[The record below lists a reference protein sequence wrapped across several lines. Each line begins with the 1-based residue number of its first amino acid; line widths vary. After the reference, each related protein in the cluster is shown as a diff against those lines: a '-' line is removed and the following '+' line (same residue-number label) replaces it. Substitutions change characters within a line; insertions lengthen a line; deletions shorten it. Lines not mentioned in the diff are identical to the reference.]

1 LSEEAVRAIF
11 EHWAKKTIAARGCQH
26 VKVICFDEITLHKGN
41 SKYILVISVPELGL
55 AQTSSPWPSPP
66 PVPAPGAGRAGSAEN

>member
-11 EHWAKKTIAARGCQH
+11 EHWAKKTIAARGCPH

-41 SKYILVISVPELGL
+41 H
-55 AQTSSPWPSPP
+55 PP
-66 PVPAPGAGRAGSAEN
+66 ARRTGATDSGKSWRVAVTRRQDERERRQSLFSRMK